1 MNKQVASSV
10 HRERILYLDG
20 WRGIAIITVLIGH
33 FIPSLYLAGSLG
45 VELFFVLSGRLM
57 ASILFEEKYP
67 LKDFFVR
74 RFSRIFPA
82 LAFYCLVVFSLA
94 MAADVAGVSFKA
106 LPSLM
111 DTLSALTFTINYK
124 VALDSGAMLVHHI
137 WSVSVEEHCYMILA
151 LLALLLSRNTVTVVR
166 ACLILALAAM
176 VNGIALWLND
186 VGGIH
191 EIYWRT
197 DVRLASVFLSV
208 AVYLTTRNL
217 PEKAG
222 LLCIVCVPAGIALI
236 LGPTPDPV
244 KFTLGTALLA
254 LAVNCLDYAPA
265 AVKRLLSARPI
276 VMIGLW
282 SYSIYLWQQP
292 FSRLHG
298 KVPTP
303 LLLLGIAAVALGSF
317 YLIET
322 PARRFIN
329 QRWKSIVLR
338 RAVTA

>member
-1 MNKQVASSV
+1 
-10 HRERILYLDG
+10 
-20 WRGIAIITVLIGH
+20 
-33 FIPSLYLAGSLG
+33 
-45 VELFFVLSGRLM
+45 
-57 ASILFEEKYP
+57 
-67 LKDFFVR
+67 
-74 RFSRIFPA
+74 
-82 LAFYCLVVFSLA
+82 
-94 MAADVAGVSFKA
+94 
-106 LPSLM
+106 
-111 DTLSALTFTINYK
+111 
-124 VALDSGAMLVHHI
+124 
-137 WSVSVEEHCYMILA
+137 
-151 LLALLLSRNTVTVVR
+151 
-166 ACLILALAAM
+166 M

-186 VGGIH
+186 AGGIH

-208 AVYLTTRNL
+208 AVYLSTRNL

-222 LLCIVCVPAGIALI
+222 LLSIVCVPAGVALI

-254 LAVNCLDYAPA
+254 LAVNCLDYAPT
-265 AVKRLLSARPI
+265 AVKRLLSTRPI

-303 LLLLGIAAVALGSF
+303 LLLLGITAVALGSF

-338 RAVTA
+338 RPVTA

>member
-1 MNKQVASSV
+1 MTEQAAPSV
-10 HRERILYLDG
+10 HRGRIAYLDG
-20 WRGIAIITVLIGH
+20 WRGIAIVSVLIGH
-33 FIPSLYLAGSLG
+33 FIPAVSLAGSLG

-67 LKDFFVR
+67 LRDFFVR

-82 LAFYCLVVFSLA
+82 LAFYCLVVFSLT
-94 MAADVAGVSFKA
+94 MVANIAGMSFKA

-111 DTLSALTFTINYK
+111 DMISTLTFTINYK
-124 VALDSGAMLVHHI
+124 VALGSGAMLVHHI
-137 WSVSVEEHCYMILA
+137 WSVSVEEHCYVILA
-151 LLALLLSRNTVTVVR
+151 LLALVLSRNTVTAVR

-222 LLCIVCVPAGIALI
+222 LLSIVCTPVGIALI

-265 AVKRLLSARPI
+265 AVKWLLSARPI
-276 VMIGLW
+276 VAIGLW
-282 SYSIYLWQQP
+282 SYSIYIWQQP
-292 FSRLHG
+292 FTRLHG
-298 KVPTP
+298 KAPEP
-303 LLLLGIAAVALGSF
+303 LLLLGIMAFALGSF

-329 QRWKSIVLR
+329 QRWQSFTLKRSVL
-338 RAVTA
+338 A